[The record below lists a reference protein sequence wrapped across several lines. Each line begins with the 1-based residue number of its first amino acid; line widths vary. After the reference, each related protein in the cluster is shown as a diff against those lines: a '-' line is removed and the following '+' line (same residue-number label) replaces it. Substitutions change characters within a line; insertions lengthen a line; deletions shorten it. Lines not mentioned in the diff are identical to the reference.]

1 MRLIWRSF
9 GGFLRDGG
17 PMLAGAV
24 SCFFIL
30 AFVPFIL
37 VMVSVLG
44 YFLGGYTVFHD
55 FLVKLLSDIFPSVT
69 HQITQELGTI
79 VINRQIGIITLIIYG
94 FFSLDLLF
102 AVETAVQAMFEVEVR
117 RPFLK
122 SLALNIIT
130 ATLLI
135 TLTFASFSATWFIR
149 LLGAFSKSFPVLS
162 VGWVTRLFTEFIVPM
177 GAIFVVSTLLYAV
190 LPSRRSL
197 RHALLGGLF
206 TTVLIE
212 AAKFPFTYYIAWR
225 AFRLGAVYGSLT
237 AIVVFLLWIY
247 YAASIFLIG
256 AKVVHNLSADTK

>member
-1 MRLIWRSF
+1 MRLMWNSF
-9 GGFLRDGG
+9 RGFLRDGG
-17 PMLAGAV
+17 PMLAGAI

-44 YFLGGYTVFHD
+44 YFLGGYTAFHD
-55 FLVKLLSDIFPSVT
+55 FLLKLLSDVFPSVT

-79 VINRQIGIITLIIYG
+79 VVNRQIGIITLLIYG
-94 FFSLDLLF
+94 FFSLDLLI
-102 AVETAVQAMFEVEVR
+102 AVETAVQAMFEVEVK

-122 SLALNIIT
+122 QLALSIIT

-149 LLGAFSKSFPVLS
+149 LLGAYSKPLPMLGI
-162 VGWVTRLFTEFIVPM
+162 GWVTGLFTGYVVPM
-177 GAIFVVSTLLYAV
+177 CAIFVVSTLLYAV
-190 LPSRRSL
+190 LPHRRVL
-197 RHALLGGLF
+197 RHAMLGGLF
-206 TTVLIE
+206 TTVLTE

-247 YAASIFLIG
+247 YAACIFLIG
-256 AKVVHNLSADTK
+256 AKLVHNLGARSK